1 MRYRYDV
8 NRTGIVYVAITLLVG
23 VAAII
28 RPNNMLVWVFGLMLT
43 LIAVGGLVSGAAL
56 YRMSLRRL
64 DPSHGRVGRP
74 MVVRYAVRSGSRR
87 MPLFDVSLRE
97 LSGAEAGDW
106 STFSGPE
113 AAWLMHAAP
122 GETAHAESVLVPMRR
137 GRLRF
142 ERFEAS
148 SSFPFGLLRKSVQVE
163 QPMETLVY
171 PRTVPLAAGA
181 IERLLGTGG
190 EGDRPGRSLGSFG
203 EFAGVREYLP
213 GDSLRSIAW
222 KRWIHDER
230 PVVVQRSLPAPRRM
244 ILVVDLRRPTSD
256 LRVADGVDPRDAEER
271 SITLA
276 ASLAESALDLG
287 VEVGLRLPGTDLTEL
302 PMRGGRR
309 HLDRLLS
316 HLAAIELDRP
326 RTAPPPAVP
335 APTAASLVVIHPDRV
350 DTSIGHDAAWHL
362 LPSSLDELGAA
373 PADLRGAV
381 A

>member
-1 MRYRYDV
+1 VRYRYDV

-23 VAAII
+23 VSAVT
-28 RPNNMLVWVFGLMLT
+28 RPNNMLVWVFGLMLA
-43 LIAVGGLVSGAAL
+43 LIAIGGLVSGAAL

-97 LSGAEAGDW
+97 VAGSEPGDW
-106 STFSGPE
+106 STFTDPE
-113 AAWLMHAAP
+113 TAWLLHAAP
-122 GETAHAESVLVPMRR
+122 GEIAHAESVLVPMRR

-142 ERFEAS
+142 GRFEAS
-148 SSFPFGLLRKSVQVE
+148 SSFPFGLLRKSVQLD

-171 PRTVPLAAGA
+171 PRTVPLAGDA
-181 IERLLGTGG
+181 IERLLGRGG
-190 EGDRPGRSLGSFG
+190 DGDRPGRAMGSFG

-244 ILVVDLRRPTSD
+244 ILVLDLRRSTSD
-256 LRVADGVDPRDAEER
+256 LRVADGVDPRATEER
-271 SITLA
+271 AITLA
-276 ASLAESALDLG
+276 ASLAETALELG
-287 VEVGLRLPGTDLTEL
+287 VEVGLRLPGTSLLEL
-302 PMRGGRR
+302 PVRGGRR

-316 HLAAIELDRP
+316 QLAAIELDRP
-326 RTAPPPAVP
+326 RTGSSPAVP

-350 DTSIGHDAAWHL
+350 DTSIGHDSAWHL
-362 LPSSLDELGAA
+362 LPSSLDELGVDAGVV
-373 PADLRGAV
+373 RGAV